1 MNSLFV
7 ISLPR
12 SLSSLTYYIA
22 RVALNLE
29 APSWTSDGEIL
40 NVDRFALYQ
49 GPTHDTSVKFT
60 VKEYDPLRFKSA
72 IDFLNQATV
81 PSGFAYK
88 DVIHPF
94 VVSEWLKSSD
104 FRVLRIKRNLS
115 DVVFSMMA
123 HKWFYPKMASPN
135 QDDVEAAVIE
145 GLIRA
150 DRALDTVRGEHV
162 DFDALIADENVLRDA
177 LLKLYP
183 AASIL
188 TFKYLN
194 ESFCAF
200 RDQQVLHR
208 RTLAQY
214 KRLEEKVQQSLEA
227 IKPAP
232 LTFTND

>member
-22 RVALNLE
+22 RTALGLK

-40 NVDRFALYQ
+40 NIDRFALYA
-49 GPTHDTSVKFT
+49 GPTHDTNVKFL
-60 VKEYDPLRFKSA
+60 VKEDKPKMFQCAL
-72 IDFLNQATV
+72 DFLDQATV

-94 VVSEWLKSSD
+94 VVSEWLKASQ
-104 FRVLRIKRNLS
+104 FRVIRIKRNLT
-115 DVVFSMMA
+115 DVAFSMLA
-123 HKWFYPKMASPN
+123 HNWLYPKAASQH
-135 QDDVEAAVIE
+135 QDDAEAAVIE
-145 GLIRA
+145 GIIRA
-150 DRALDTVRGEHV
+150 DMALDAVPGEHL
-162 DFDALIADENVLRDA
+162 DFDELIADEGVLSRA

-183 AASIL
+183 GSPVL
-188 TFKYLN
+188 KFQYLN

-214 KRLEEKVQQSLEA
+214 KKLAEKVQQSLDA
-227 IKPAP
+227 LKPA
-232 LTFTND
+232 